1 VVVGNE
7 LELTALSEDCSFII
21 DGAILETE
29 EQARG
34 NPIAVDHL
42 EEVTHGNHPALFR
55 THREKAVDRTL
66 DVPHGYG
73 IG

>member
-1 VVVGNE
+1 
-7 LELTALSEDCSFII
+7 LREDCSFIV
-21 DGAILETE
+21 DGAILETKE
-29 EQARG
+29 KAGG

-55 THREKAVDRTL
+55 THREKAVDGAL
-66 DVPHGYG
+66 DVPHGYR